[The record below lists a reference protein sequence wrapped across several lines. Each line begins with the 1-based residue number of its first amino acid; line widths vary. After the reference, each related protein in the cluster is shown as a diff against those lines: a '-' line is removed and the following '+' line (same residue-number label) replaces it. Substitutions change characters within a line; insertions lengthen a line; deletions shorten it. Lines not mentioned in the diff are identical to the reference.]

1 MTAHI
6 TDIAP
11 APHRAAVD
19 RGTPE
24 QVLASI
30 VDGINT
36 GNLDALMSLYESGAA
51 FATQPGSLAH
61 GLHGIRGGLAG
72 FIAMKGTLN
81 LKVTRVLEASGLAL
95 VIGVWS
101 FAGTGPDGQPVS
113 LTGHNADRAASSI
126 RRLLAFR
133 DRQPLGN
140 GLTARAPIRRQH
152 DCADR

>member
-1 MTAHI
+1 MTAQI
-6 TDIAP
+6 TDIVSD
-11 APHRAAVD
+11 PHRIAAG
-19 RGTPE
+19 RETPE

-36 GNLDALMSLYESGAA
+36 GNLDALMSLYESSAA

-72 FIAMKGTLN
+72 FIAMKGTLH
-81 LKVTRVLEASGLAL
+81 LKVTRVLETSGLAL

-113 LTGHNADRAASSI
+113 LTGHSADVL
-126 RRLLAFR
+126 RLQSDGSWRFVI
-133 DRQPLGN
+133 DNPWG
-140 GLTARAPIRRQH
+140 T
-152 DCADR
+152 D